1 MSDDSPDH
9 LTATDGEPPSNDGN
23 RLDQLPRSAAERVVP
38 GRITR
43 AELIEWWETR
53 FGVPAE
59 TFERFSFWEK
69 GAGKIWVYAG
79 EASDPSD
86 IEALGMLLMR
96 TRQDHW
102 KPTSRAAQRFGGLAT
117 KNVISIDGEV
127 AARFVDGT
135 DQELAWDGDWGYLLV
150 THDLAG
156 EVVPIGVGL
165 YLYGELRSVIPKGSR
180 RDLSPD

>member
-1 MSDDSPDH
+1 
-9 LTATDGEPPSNDGN
+9 
-23 RLDQLPRSAAERVVP
+23 
-38 GRITR
+38 
-43 AELIEWWETR
+43 
-53 FGVPAE
+53 
-59 TFERFSFWEK
+59 
-69 GAGKIWVYAG
+69 VYAG

-102 KPTSRAAQRFGGLAT
+102 KPTSRAAQRFGSLAT

-127 AARFVDGT
+127 ATRFVNGT

-150 THDLAG
+150 SHELAG
-156 EVVPIGVGL
+156 AVVPIGVGL